1 MSYIP
6 FISTSSRTHSDGQ
19 KSHPGCKI
27 AVSSHAPARKRNP
40 PAFRSSDPPKSG
52 VLCRRCRC
60 ILIFYRTKRR
70 PFVSRPD
77 SCSGQG
83 LLACTNKRNYRQKGA
98 PRQTEKHWI
107 IAAGRHRGII
117 CGRHWVTTQSLLSN
131 RHRAPGNPSMLPKE
145 LLCSIL
151 YCHHCGS
158 PDGLEPTFQKYRSPH
173 LRLYLQQKACA
184 TAPLF
189 AAVRISTD
197 QQNRR
202 RHSADSLQHSAKASE
217 YKYTSG
223 SRQAVTT

>member
-6 FISTSSRTHSDGQ
+6 FISTFSRPIKRQ

-27 AVSSHAPARKRNP
+27 AVSSHAPAKSFP
-40 PAFRSSDPPKSG
+40 PASVRQILQNPVYCVADADAFSYFTERNAD
-52 VLCRRCRC
+52 LC
-60 ILIFYRTKRR
+60 F
-70 PFVSRPD
+70 SPD

-83 LLACTNKRNYRQKGA
+83 LLAYNKRNYRQKGA

-117 CGRHWVTTQSLLSN
+117 CGRDWVTTQSLLSN
-131 RHRAPGNPSMLPKE
+131 CHRAPENPDAPKG

-151 YCHHCGS
+151 YCRHCGS
-158 PDGLEPTFQKYRSPH
+158 PMVSKRRSKIPISP
-173 LRLYLQQKACA
+173 LTTISAAKSCT

-197 QQNRR
+197 
-202 RHSADSLQHSAKASE
+202 H
-217 YKYTSG
+217 
-223 SRQAVTT
+223 RQMKTFYRLFAALCKSF